1 MWRIG
6 GAGNERGSRKG
17 KEKEKVWEGFEFEV
31 PGFHDEVFWEC
42 ELVNG

>member
-42 ELVNG
+42 ESVNG